1 MKERVLS
8 VGITNNLL
16 AQKTKINNYEQLK
29 LELNNFQSKEE
40 KLFGNKS
47 FLEIIL
53 GLIKNTQK
61 CIIMNLLL

>member
-8 VGITNNLL
+8 AGITNNLL

-53 GLIKNTQK
+53 GLIKNK
-61 CIIMNLLL
+61 CFE